1 MVHENMSSQDK
12 KLNWPETLTSTHFL
26 RKTHCFQQTA
36 LSIKLTTQRAA
47 RNYLLT

>member
-1 MVHENMSSQDK
+1 MVHGNMSSQEK
-12 KLNWPETLTSTHFL
+12 KLNWPETLTGIHFL

-36 LSIKLTTQRAA
+36 LSKKLTIPQVA